1 MEPTYLPCLLVKGNF
16 DHSSL
21 LYSRLQTT
29 VSLSFDWRVRMSW
42 NLRQRNPRL
51 MNKSKGC
58 GPGRFNLMTT
68 RVFFGKGPLALCLQ
82 RTLQSVWKIWPEW
95 NLNMIDNNGSSI
107 MDDQNLEIY
116 AVSTIKEFMINPLR
130 IWKRNF
136 QKPNDWLNPVA
147 EDW

>member
-1 MEPTYLPCLLVKGNF
+1 
-16 DHSSL
+16 
-21 LYSRLQTT
+21 
-29 VSLSFDWRVRMSW
+29 
-42 NLRQRNPRL
+42 
-51 MNKSKGC
+51 
-58 GPGRFNLMTT
+58 
-68 RVFFGKGPLALCLQ
+68 
-82 RTLQSVWKIWPEW
+82 
-95 NLNMIDNNGSSI
+95 